1 MDRQERPAD
10 PRAERSLKQLS
21 FLCRRRALLLAAGA
35 ACAAPAG
42 AQTVILPDV
51 EIVGTTPL
59 PGVGVPK
66 EQVPANVQSARG
78 DDIDRSHAS
87 DLPTFMNRRLGSVH
101 VNEVQGNPFQPDVS
115 FRGFTA
121 SPLLGTPQGLS
132 VYLDGVR
139 MNQPFGD
146 VVSWDLIPRVA
157 VSSITLM
164 PGSNPLFGL
173 NTLGGAL
180 SLVTKDGVANPG
192 SSVQVRGGSHGLAE
206 AEFESGGAQANGLDW
221 YAAGDRF
228 HSRGW
233 RDASPTDIGQLFG
246 KLGWRDSDTRLAL
259 SASFADNDMTG
270 NGLQE
275 QRLLARDRA
284 SIYTSPDT
292 TRNRSLTLN
301 LGGTR
306 RLSDALSFSG
316 NAYYRNIRTATLN
329 GDVNDDSLDQQIYQP
344 NAAEQR
350 ALTAAGYS
358 GFPTSGADAANT
370 PFPQWRCIAN
380 ALLNDEPAEKCS
392 GVKNTTDSQ
401 QRNYGFA
408 GQLSWQESLAGY
420 ANLFVAGAALDISR
434 VHFREGSELG
444 YINPDHS
451 ITGVG
456 AFGDG
461 VTGGNVDGVPYDT
474 RVDLGG
480 ETRTWSLF
488 STNTL
493 ALDPRTHFTLSGR
506 YNHTTVRNRDA
517 IVPGGGPGS
526 LDSDNTYAR
535 FNPAVGITFSPD
547 AAVNLYA
554 GYNEGSR
561 APTAIELGCA
571 DPDNPCRLPNAF
583 AGDPPLRQVVTRTIE
598 LGVRGG
604 SKADLAWNAGV
615 FRADSTDD
623 ILFVADNPSGFGY
636 FKNFGKTRRQ
646 GVEAGLNARV
656 GSAAIGANYTWL
668 DATYR
673 SPEVV
678 GAAGNSSN
686 DQAQAGLP
694 GVDGTIQINPGNRIP
709 LIPRQILK
717 LFADYDVNPMWT
729 LGLDM
734 TAVSGSFA
742 RGNENNQHQSDGLS
756 YLGGGTSG
764 GYSVFNLTVDYR
776 PTPKLKLFALVSN
789 LLDRRYNT
797 AAQLGATAFDANGN
811 VRTQPFPV
819 NSAGD
824 RPLQYSTFYAP
835 GAPRAFVLG
844 LRYTFGD

>member
-1 MDRQERPAD
+1 MTASPRQQTY
-10 PRAERSLKQLS
+10 LKQPS
-21 FLCRRRALLLAAGA
+21 FLRGPTTLVLAASA
-35 ACAAPAG
+35 ACAPPVAG
-42 AQTVILPDV
+42 QVATLPSV

-59 PGVGVPK
+59 PGIGLPK

-78 DDIDRSHAS
+78 EDIDRSHAS
-87 DLPTFMNRRLGSVH
+87 DLPTFMNRRLGSVY
-101 VNEVQGNPFQPDVS
+101 VNEIQNNPFQPDVS

-157 VSSITLM
+157 ISSLTLM

-173 NTLGGAL
+173 NTLGGAI

-192 SSVQVRGGSHGLAE
+192 SSVQVRGGTHGLAE
-206 AEFESGGAQANGLDW
+206 VEFESGGSQPSGVDW

-233 RDASPTDIGQLFG
+233 REASPSDVGQLFG
-246 KLGWRDSDTRLAL
+246 KLGWRDGDTGVSL
-259 SASFADNDMTG
+259 SASVADNDLTG

-301 LGGTR
+301 LEGTH
-306 RLSDALSFSG
+306 RLSDSLSFSG

-329 GDVNDDSLDQQIYQP
+329 GDANDDALDQQVYQP
-344 NAAEQR
+344 DAAEQR
-350 ALTAAGYS
+350 ALADAGYT
-358 GFPTSGADAANT
+358 GVPTSGANAANT

-380 ALLNDEPAEKCS
+380 ALLNDAPAENCS
-392 GVKNTTDSQ
+392 GVVNSTETKQ
-401 QRNYGFA
+401 QNYGFA
-408 GQLSWQESLAGY
+408 GQLSWQESVAGH
-420 ANLFVAGAALDISR
+420 ANVFVAGAAFDASR
-434 VHFREGSELG
+434 VRFTQGSQLG
-444 YINPDHS
+444 YINPDHT

-461 VTGGNVDGVPYDT
+461 GVTGGSVDGVPYDT
-474 RVDLGG
+474 RVDLNGQ
-480 ETRTWSLF
+480 TRTWSVFATDTVALGS
-488 STNTL
+488 STHLTV
-493 ALDPRTHFTLSGR
+493 SGR
-506 YNHTTVRNRDA
+506 YNHMTVKNRDA
-517 IVPGGGPGS
+517 ILPGGGPGS
-526 LDSDNTYAR
+526 LDSDSTFAR
-535 FNPAVGITFSPD
+535 LNPAVGITFTP
-547 AAVNLYA
+547 APALNFYA

-561 APTAIELGCA
+561 APSAIELGCA
-571 DPDNPCRLPNAF
+571 DPGNPCKLPNAF
-583 AGDPPLRQVVTRTIE
+583 AGDPPLRQVVTKTVE

-604 SKADLAWNAGV
+604 SKSSLAWNAGV
-615 FRADSTDD
+615 FRADSSDD

-646 GVEAGLNARV
+646 GIEAGLNASA
-656 GSAAIGANYTWL
+656 GSLAMGANYTYL

-673 SPEVV
+673 STEIV

-686 DQAQAGLP
+686 DQALAGLP
-694 GVDGTIQINPGNRIP
+694 GIGGTIQISPGNRMP
-709 LIPRQILK
+709 LVPRQMLK
-717 LFADYDVNPMWT
+717 VFASYDIDAAWS

-734 TAVSGSFA
+734 VAFAGSIA
-742 RGNENNQHQSDGLS
+742 RGNENNQHQSDGLY
-756 YLGGGTSG
+756 YLGAGHSA
-764 GYSVFNLTVDYR
+764 GYAVVNLTVDYR
-776 PTPKLKLFALVSN
+776 PTPKLKFFALVSN

-797 AAQLGATAFDANGN
+797 AAQLGATAFDAKGD
-811 VRTQPFPV
+811 VLAQPFRV
-819 NSAGD
+819 NAAGD
-824 RPLQYSTFYAP
+824 RPLQYSTFYAQ

-844 LRYTFGD
+844 VRYAFGD

>member
-1 MDRQERPAD
+1 MLA
-10 PRAERSLKQLS
+10 
-21 FLCRRRALLLAAGA
+21 LAAGA
-35 ACAAPAG
+35 AFASPTL
-42 AQTVILPDV
+42 AQTVTLPPV

-59 PGVGVPK
+59 PGIGLPK
-66 EQVPANVQSARG
+66 DQVPANVQSARAE
-78 DDIDRSHAS
+78 DIDRSHAS

-101 VNEVQGNPFQPDVS
+101 VNEIQNNPFQPDVS

-157 VSSITLM
+157 ISSIALM

-180 SLVTKDGVANPG
+180 SLATKDGATHPG
-192 SSVQVRGGSHGLAE
+192 SSVQVRFGSHGLAE
-206 AEFESGGAQANGLDW
+206 AEFESGGSLPTGLDW
-221 YAAGDRF
+221 YAAGDRY

-233 RDASPTDIGQLFG
+233 RNVSPTDIGQLFG
-246 KLGWRDSDTRLAL
+246 KLGWRDSESRVSL

-275 QRLLARDRA
+275 QRLLERDRA

-292 TRNRSLTLN
+292 TKNRSLLLN
-301 LGGTR
+301 LAGLR
-306 RLSDALSFSG
+306 RFGNALTFSG

-329 GDVNDDSLDQQIYQP
+329 GDVNDDALDQQIYQP
-344 NAAEQR
+344 NATEQR
-350 ALTAAGYS
+350 ALAAAGYT
-358 GFPTSGADAANT
+358 GVPTSGANAANT
-370 PFPQWRCIAN
+370 PFPRWRCIAN

-392 GVKNTTDSQ
+392 GVNNTSDTRQ
-401 QRNYGFA
+401 KNYGLA
-408 GQLSWQESLAGY
+408 GQLSWQESLAGH
-420 ANLFVAGAALDISR
+420 ANLLVAGGALDVSR
-434 VHFREGSELG
+434 VQFTQGSELG

-461 VTGGNVDGVPYDT
+461 GVTGGTIDGVPYDT
-474 RVDLGG
+474 RVDLSGQ
-480 ETRTWSLF
+480 TRTWSLF
-488 STNTL
+488 ATDTL
-493 ALDPRTHFTLSGR
+493 ALEPHTHLTLSGR
-506 YNHTTVRNRDA
+506 YNHTTVKNRDA

-526 LDSDNTYAR
+526 LDSDNTFAR
-535 FNPAVGITFSPD
+535 LNPAIGITFAP
-547 AAVNLYA
+547 APALTVYA

-571 DPDNPCRLPNAF
+571 DPDNPCKLPNAL
-583 AGDPPLRQVVTRTIE
+583 AGDPPLRQVVTRTVE
-598 LGVRGG
+598 LGLRGG
-604 SKADLAWNAGV
+604 SKAGFAWNAGV
-615 FRADSTDD
+615 FRADSSDD
-623 ILFVADNPSGFGY
+623 ILFVADKPSGFGY
-636 FKNFGKTRRQ
+636 FKNFGRTRRQ
-646 GVEAGLNARV
+646 GLEAGLSARI
-656 GSAAIGANYTWL
+656 GAMAIGANYTYL

-673 SPEVV
+673 STEVI
-678 GAAGNSSN
+678 GGAGNSSN
-686 DQAQAGLP
+686 DQAQAGFP
-694 GVDGTIQINPGNRIP
+694 GVDGTIQIVPGNRIP
-709 LIPRQILK
+709 LIPRQMLK
-717 LFADYDVNPMWT
+717 LFADYDISAAWS

-734 TAVSGSFA
+734 TATGGSLA
-742 RGNENNQHQSDGLS
+742 RGNENNQHQSDGIY
-756 YLGGGTSG
+756 YLGAGGSA
-764 GYSVFNLTVDYR
+764 GYAVFNLTVDYR
-776 PTPKLKLFALVSN
+776 PMPKLRFFALVSN

-797 AAQLGATAFDANGN
+797 AAQLGATAFDATGN
-811 VRTQPFPV
+811 VLTQPFPA
-819 NSAGD
+819 NAAGA